1 MRKLGIDGNR
11 PLDDAGNISPTIQP
25 DLVAETGTGYVRV
38 NFVLGPYDSP
48 RNADWQN
55 RFDSLIDG
63 LRARDVQIYGLIG
76 HQSVKTP
83 LDDRCR
89 AGAPNDAADAWI
101 AEYVENF
108 DVIVEHFQDRVEFF
122 ESFNEPNNW
131 PKGWQTAW
139 VHPYWFARMLRD
151 IYQRVKVENKRKAT
165 LISGPIL
172 THDIDGGD
180 TGAPYINSTYQHG
193 RSSHGWNEFRAQH
206 GTFPLDGLGFHIYI
220 EREPDT
226 AGTDRAYRRRVDQVW
241 NAFTR
246 HEGAD
251 TPKRLFVSEFGWQSA
266 QGEDHKARHIETAL
280 PLLRN
285 DWRVRLAILFCMQGW
300 DNKTWGIY
308 RPFGLG
314 EADREPAYEVFRAQA
329 KLDKQEP
336 GTIEQPVAAVPSFAL
351 EVEPPPE
358 RTTLRSRADVL
369 ALLELVAN
377 ALLRGEMDVDTAEL
391 LKGIC
396 VTALDAL

>member
-38 NFVLGPYDSP
+38 NFVLGPHDSP

-76 HQSVKTP
+76 HESVKTP
-83 LDDRCR
+83 LDNRCR
-89 AGAPNDAADAWI
+89 AGAPNDAAHAWI
-101 AEYVENF
+101 AEYVDNF
-108 DVIVEHFQDRVEFF
+108 DAIVEHFQDRVEFF

-131 PKGWQTAW
+131 NGQTIAW
-139 VHPYWFARMLRD
+139 VHPYWMAKMVLE
-151 IYQRVKVENKRKAT
+151 IYKRIKVQNKRPVT
-165 LISGPIL
+165 LVSGPIL
-172 THDIDGGD
+172 THDDD
-180 TGAPYINSTYQHG
+180 TGVGYIDTFFTEGKNQ
-193 RSSHGWNEFRAQH
+193 HGWNEFRAQH

-226 AGTDRAYRRRVDQVW
+226 ASTARAYKKRVEQVW
-241 NAFTR
+241 NVFTL

-266 QGEDHKARHIETAL
+266 HGEDHKARHIETAL
-280 PLLRN
+280 PLLLG

-300 DNKTWGIY
+300 DTLTWGIY

-329 KLDKQEP
+329 ALDELEP
-336 GTIEQPVAAVPSFAL
+336 GTIEQPPVAAVPFAL